1 MTEKILIVDNEP
13 EMLMLMSRLII
24 ENTSYKVI
32 ATNNPMEAVDIIR
45 KDHVSLVIT
54 EMKMPVLD
62 GLELLEEIK
71 RINRDI
77 PVIITSAYG
86 SVEHGLEAMS
96 KGAFDFIM
104 KPFRKERILISI
116 LKTLEM
122 ASLKRENKRLRE
134 WFKLEN
140 SGNCPPDI
148 MVAT

>member
-1 MTEKILIVDNEP
+1 MTEKILVVDNEP

-45 KDHVSLVIT
+45 KDHVSLVIS

-96 KGAFDFIM
+96 KGAFNFIM
-104 KPFRKERILISI
+104 KPFRKEQMFFSI
-116 LKTLEM
+116 NKALEM
-122 ASLKRENKRLRE
+122 ARLNRENRRLRE
-134 WFKLEN
+134 WLKLEN

-148 MVAT
+148 MLAT